1 MQNEELP
8 AVLQFSCSV
17 HFGEVELDMK
27 AKVYKTKQIRSGFF
41 ILQFGDHFFVISVFF
56 LSVQLFNKISIKPVV
71 ALLVI
76 F

>member
-27 AKVYKTKQIRSGFF
+27 AKVYKTKQIRSGFC
-41 ILQFGDHFFVISVFF
+41 ILQFGDHF
-56 LSVQLFNKISIKPVV
+56 LSFPS
-71 ALLVI
+71 